1 MKKANL
7 IETARGLYID
17 KLYTFE
23 EVAAELDVSERT
35 VRRWGQE
42 GAWAEKIQQIHAAR
56 ERMSEQVR
64 EVTALLGEGLIGQL
78 TEGKEPNS
86 RVLDAYARLA
96 TSLLKVREY
105 DKDTEAET
113 GDKTADTDAKMKE
126 TKAAFLELFKTELP
140 V

>member
-1 MKKANL
+1 MKKAHL
-7 IETARGLYID
+7 IETARMLYID

-23 EVAAELDVSERT
+23 QIAAELDVSERT

-42 GAWAEKIQQIHAAR
+42 GGWAEKIQTIHAAR

-96 TSLLKVREY
+96 SSLLKVREF
-105 DKDTEAET
+105 DKDIETEET
-113 GDKTADTDAKMKE
+113 DTNVDNEAKLKSA
-126 TKAAFLELFKTELP
+126 KAAFFDVFKTDFP

>member
-7 IETARGLYID
+7 IETARMLYID

-23 EVAAELDVSERT
+23 EVARELDVSERT

-42 GAWAEKIQQIHAAR
+42 GGWAEKIQTIHAAR

-78 TEGKEPNS
+78 EEGKEPNS

-105 DKDTEAET
+105 DKDAEAE
-113 GDKTADTDAKMKE
+113 GVDKSADNEAAMKNAVSQFE
-126 TKAAFLELFKTELP
+126 DLFKKEFP
-140 V
+140 K

>member
-86 RVLDAYARLA
+86 RVLDAYAA
-96 TSLLKVREY
+96 WP
-105 DKDTEAET
+105 
-113 GDKTADTDAKMKE
+113 
-126 TKAAFLELFKTELP
+126 LP
-140 V
+140 Y